1 MCVVFMFIH
10 IFICLVPV
18 VRLLFITSY
27 QNIIICPSSR
37 FVLFYRKYLFKK
49 IHFLWGSVNACRGG
63 RSVLEPLKTKAFLQE
78 NWGKIDKTIIFFQNA
93 HIRNRHSY
101 ILFVVARARARVC
114 VCVYMHSQIG
124 PQNKT
129 IPRSTL
135 IYMCNKSP
143 FRYAASAFSV
153 FFLPS
158 SHIFPDCIP

>member
-1 MCVVFMFIH
+1 MFYRTVCVCVYVCVCVCMCVVFMFIH

-101 ILFVVARARARVC
+101 LLFVVARARARVC
-114 VCVYMHSQIG
+114 VCIYAF
-124 PQNKT
+124 PNWTTEQNNTSKYT
-129 IPRSTL
+129 NL
-135 IYMCNKSP
+135 Y
-143 FRYAASAFSV
+143 V
-153 FFLPS
+153 Q
-158 SHIFPDCIP
+158 